1 MGGNPFL
8 AQIPGDASSISSN
21 IIRDITETEDGNLW
35 IATDRGIDRFDRE
48 KEIFVRYFSEAQ
60 GSITTEHLFD
70 IFKDRKG
77 QLFAFV
83 DGKGIYRYD
92 KGKDDFY
99 LILELKDTHCQ
110 NIQTDIFD
118 RVWILTKKESL
129 FLLKEIQAVTDWHSN
144 QILCL
149 SVKHIFNRHLFRRA
163 HPYVGTNYD
172 GRYIN
177 TICPTFPH

>member
-1 MGGNPFL
+1 MRKKIPVLLFL
-8 AQIPGDASSISSN
+8 LTAVSTFLGARGFDIRHITNSQGLSNSSVNIVYQDSDNLMWFGTWDGLNRYNGREIRSWHKIPGDASSISSN
-21 IIRDITETEDGNLW
+21 IIRDITEDENGNLW

-92 KGKDDFY
+92 KG
-99 LILELKDTHCQ
+99 E
-110 NIQTDIFD
+110 
-118 RVWILTKKESL
+118 R
-129 FLLKEIQAVTDWHSN
+129 
-144 QILCL
+144 
-149 SVKHIFNRHLFRRA
+149 
-163 HPYVGTNYD
+163 
-172 GRYIN
+172 
-177 TICPTFPH
+177 